1 VLQVPTDPAN
11 AVCLYKYAVNAIP
24 NFFYFLFPTI
34 FGYYILAGICRSSD
48 IEGGWMLCIV
58 FCVAAATAVCA
69 FISASFLTYYIFAGF
84 FIGAWFQ
91 FGSMN
96 FSMQFF
102 IPEGLSIIIFF
113 IGDVLSYF
121 DENENRYT
129 VPPHNNNNQPIDNF
143 YAVNNNVPEL
153 QNNNNNNNRRIE
165 LVPNPTMKNACR
177 V

>member
-1 VLQVPTDPAN
+1 MIANPYCSVLQVPTDPAN
-11 AVCLYKYAVNAIP
+11 AVCLYKYAVHALP
-24 NFFYFLFPTI
+24 NFFYFLFGAI
-34 FGYYILAGICRSSD
+34 GGYVLAYA
-48 IEGGWMLCIV
+48 V
-58 FCVAAATAVCA
+58 FFVGFAIAAFCA

-143 YAVNNNVPEL
+143 YAVNNNVPVL